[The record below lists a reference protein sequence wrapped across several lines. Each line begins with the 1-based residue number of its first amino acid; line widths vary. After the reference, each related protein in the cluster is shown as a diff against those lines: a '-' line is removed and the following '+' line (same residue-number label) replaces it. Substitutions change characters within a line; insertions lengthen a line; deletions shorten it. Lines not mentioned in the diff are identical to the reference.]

1 MQEEFDKRRAV
12 KIDYHCEYFPKVL
25 YLQEELTTS
34 TAAIRQRAVTE
45 AADALLKEPCSC
57 CGGTVTQMER
67 FRMVEVI
74 DFESRYFLKVPEF
87 QCDGTAC
94 PQHLGFSVEPIAAG
108 CAPTAPTIDCLKW
121 FSLGVLELFSDL
133 HFHNGV
139 SGAGKFPSFKF
150 SHVHCVFLTPFTF
163 CSLWLCPGQR

>member
-1 MQEEFDKRRAV
+1 V
-12 KIDYHCEYFPKVL
+12 
-25 YLQEELTTS
+25 
-34 TAAIRQRAVTE
+34 RAVTQ
-45 AADALLKEPCSC
+45 AAEALLRARC
-57 CGGTVTQMER
+57 CLCEGKVTLTER

-74 DFESRYFLKVPEF
+74 DFESRYYIKVPEL

-121 FSLGVLELFSDL
+121 ISLGALELFSDL

-139 SGAGKFPSFKF
+139 SGAGRFPSFKF
-150 SHVHCVFLTPFTF
+150 PPVNCAFLTTFTF
-163 CSLWLCPGQR
+163 CSLWSCPGQR